1 LLTGNT
7 SLSEDR
13 LVIIFKKITTG
24 QKLIKYK
31 NMKIHSKYMGLK
43 LDSPIVVSAC
53 TLSEKTDNIV
63 KMEDNGAGAV
73 VLFSLFEEQIRKE
86 EARFKNVMAKT
97 TNTFAEAMDYFPGLE
112 DFNVGIDEYLENIRK
127 AKDRVKIP
135 IIGSL
140 NGITNEGWID
150 YSKLME
156 QAGADGIEV
165 NIFFI
170 PGNIAM
176 SSSEV
181 EHRYLN
187 IIDNIKQSVKIP
199 VAIKLN
205 PYFSAMGNM
214 AMRMKKVGADA
225 LVLFNRFYQPDFDIN
240 ELIIKTDLQYSE
252 SNEIRLPLLWI
263 ALLYG
268 KVDLSLAATTGVQS
282 AIEVIKYI
290 LAGADIVMTASSL
303 YKNGIPYLKTMNKE
317 LQDWMYMMGFDDI
330 ASFKGSMSQQNIPD
344 PTAYERS
351 NYIKILEGVK

>member
-1 LLTGNT
+1 
-7 SLSEDR
+7 
-13 LVIIFKKITTG
+13 
-24 QKLIKYK
+24 
-31 NMKIHSKYMGLK
+31 MKMIATYMGLS
-43 LDSPIVVSAC
+43 LNSPILVSAC
-53 TLSEKTDNIV
+53 TLSEQTDNIV
-63 KMEDNGAGAV
+63 KIEDNGGGAV

-86 EARFKNVMAKT
+86 EARFKGVMSET
-97 TNTFAEAMDYFPGLE
+97 SYTFPEALDYFPDLD
-112 DFNVGIDEYLENIRK
+112 DFNVGTDEYLENIRK
-127 AKDRVKIP
+127 AKERVNIP

-156 QAGADGIEV
+156 EAGADGIEV

-170 PGNIAM
+170 PADIAM

-187 IIDNIKQSVKIP
+187 IITAIKQSVKIP
-199 VAIKLN
+199 VAVKLN

-214 AMRMKKVGADA
+214 SLRMKNAGADG

-240 ELIIKTDLQYSE
+240 ELVIKTDLHYSE
-252 SNEIRLPLLWI
+252 SSEIRLPLLWI

-268 KVDLSLAATTGVQS
+268 KVNLSLAATTGVQS

-290 LAGADIVMTASSL
+290 LAGADVVMTASSL

-317 LQDWMYMMGFDDI
+317 LQDWMYMMGFDSID
-330 ASFKGSMSQQNIPD
+330 AFKGSMSQQHISD
-344 PTAYERS
+344 PTAYERA